1 MGTFKIFKYFLGEK
15 TAEMVFLLNIV
26 LILIGGVWY
35 DHSLEVSRE
44 STSIAFYKLN
54 AIHNKKLQYLTK

>member
-1 MGTFKIFKYFLGEK
+1 MGPFKIFKYFFEEK
-15 TAEMVFLLNIV
+15 SAEMVFLLNIL
-26 LILIGGVWY
+26 LILIGGVWN
-35 DHSLEVSRE
+35 DPSLEVSRE